1 MSDDEY
7 EYNVEGDGSSGGG
20 EKSGEEESGEEES
33 GEEESG
39 EESESE
45 AGSSRKRPREGGA
58 AGLLA
63 ANQKL
68 HAEKA
73 ALASE
78 NEELKEQVKRLKAQ
92 LDGER
97 PAAAEEGALVLAVE
111 AAPAAPP
118 ARELTLKQVVASLN
132 DTPLASVA
140 APHRFTDVGIF
151 PHSVV
156 DGRRSRCR
164 EYEVEARRPTTFSFQ
179 LVWRDTGEPA
189 KESDISSEPVQF
201 QIEFV
206 YAENGSPVRCSD
218 FGRNVTSLT
227 TPAFE
232 GIRLQNLTDGTLS
245 WQFRTCF
252 TSSDTKP
259 RYSQFMAKVSP
270 TGGEAIDMPG
280 LTVASVPFTIRSK
293 VSAPK

>member
-1 MSDDEY
+1 MSDEEY
-7 EYNVEGDGSSGGG
+7 EYDVEGDGSG
-20 EKSGEEESGEEES
+20 EGDEESEEGS
-33 GEEESG
+33 GEESG

-78 NEELKEQVKRLKAQ
+78 NEELREQVKRLKAQ

-97 PAAAEEGALVLAVE
+97 PATAAEESALVPA
-111 AAPAAPP
+111 AGGAPAAPP
-118 ARELTLKQVVASLN
+118 ARDLTLKQVVASRGG
-132 DTPLASVA
+132 TPLASVA
-140 APHRFTDVGIF
+140 APRRFTGVGTF
-151 PHSVV
+151 PHAVV
-156 DGRRSRCR
+156 VGRRSRCR
-164 EYEVEARRPTTFSFQ
+164 EYEVEARRPTTFAFQ

-201 QIEFV
+201 QIELV

-218 FGRNVTSLT
+218 FGRTVASLT

-252 TSSDTKP
+252 TSADTKP
-259 RYSQFMAKVSP
+259 RYSQFMIKVSP

-280 LTVASVPFTIRSK
+280 LTATSVPFTIRSK